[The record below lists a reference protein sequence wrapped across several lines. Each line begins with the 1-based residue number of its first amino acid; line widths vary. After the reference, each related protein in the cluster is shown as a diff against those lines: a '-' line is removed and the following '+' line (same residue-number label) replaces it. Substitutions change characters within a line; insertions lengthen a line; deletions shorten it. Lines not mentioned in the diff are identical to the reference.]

1 MVSGQLVLEKMQLVW
16 STELALAVEGMGIK
30 DMKRFTEFWLRRSFA
45 VVVALLAVSVL
56 ATAGTPYVVT
66 NDDTPFPFR
75 TGVSFYTLGADSLP
89 VFLQQVQTGTSGI
102 GGGYFGMNRLAMLN
116 SSAQQCIY
124 ASEASTGQIVGISV
138 SSLTLGG
145 SASGS
150 STDGG
155 TSNGIGLAVN
165 STYLYASFSDSN
177 TIGTFQVQSGCSLS
191 FIGDTSLTGLNGGI
205 INGMAIHGTMMI
217 VTFTDGSIESFNI
230 SAGTPVSNSDEQTS
244 SATLW
249 STGATSPNSIDITSD
264 GHFAIFGD
272 TSTAVSVEISDISSG
287 KLTKTRLY
295 KSDASISSS
304 NVMLSPDET
313 VLYVINTQGARVS
326 ALFFDKTKGTL
337 SSGCTSLPLS
347 GLSANWSYLV
357 TPALISQTGNGGGVY
372 VAEFGST
379 PGIATVALTST
390 GSSCTLQEVPGSPV
404 SDRNSLGLLSIGNFP
419 PRSF

>member
-1 MVSGQLVLEKMQLVW
+1 
-16 STELALAVEGMGIK
+16 
-30 DMKRFTEFWLRRSFA
+30 MKRFSKSWFRRAFA
-45 VVVALLAVSVL
+45 MVITLMASVL

-75 TGVSFYTLGADSLP
+75 TGVSFYTLGTGGLP

-116 SSAQQCIY
+116 TSTQQCIY
-124 ASEASTGQIVGISV
+124 ASEAGSGQIAGISI
-138 SSLTLGG
+138 SSLTVGG
-145 SASGS
+145 IASGS
-150 STDGG
+150 TSDGG

-177 TIGTFQVQSGCSLS
+177 TIGTFQVQSGCSLA
-191 FIGDTSLTGLNGGI
+191 FIGDTAVAGLQGGI
-205 INGMAIHGTMMI
+205 INGMKINGAMM
-217 VTFTDGSIESFNI
+217 VVSFTDGSIESFNI
-230 SAGTPVSNSDEQTS
+230 SGGAPVSNSDAQISTATQW
-244 SATLW
+244 SA
-249 STGATSPNSIDITSD
+249 GATSANSIDITSD

-287 KLTKTRLY
+287 RLSKTKLYL
-295 KSDASISSS
+295 SNMGISSS
-304 NVMLSPDET
+304 NIMLSPDET
-313 VLYVINTQGARVS
+313 MLYVIHTQGARVS

-337 SSGCTSLPLS
+337 SSGCTSPPLI
-347 GLSANWSYLV
+347 GLSQNWSYLAG
-357 TPALISQTGNGGGVY
+357 PALINQTGNGGGVY

-390 GSSCTLQEVPGSPV
+390 GSTCALQEVSGSPA